1 VKRAL
6 LALLL
11 LALAGAAAFMVT
23 RWPWVNQVETGAT
36 PEYPDLQPRAYSQ
49 SEETVAKAARA
60 ALERLP
66 RFSFVG
72 AGSGPGGSSLQ
83 AVATTKVMKFKDDV
97 TVRIKRERG
106 ATRVSVKS
114 KSRTGKIDFGQNA
127 RNVREFLAALDQEL
141 EKPRH

>member
-1 VKRAL
+1 V
-6 LALLL
+6 
-11 LALAGAAAFMVT
+11 
-23 RWPWVNQVETGAT
+23 AT
-36 PEYPDLQPRAYSQ
+36 
-49 SEETVAKAARA
+49 AARA

-83 AVATTKVMKFKDDV
+83 AVAATKLLKFKDDV
-97 TVRIKRERG
+97 TIRIRRQGG

-114 KSRTGKIDFGQNA
+114 RSRTGKLDFGQNA

-141 EKPRH
+141 APKPR